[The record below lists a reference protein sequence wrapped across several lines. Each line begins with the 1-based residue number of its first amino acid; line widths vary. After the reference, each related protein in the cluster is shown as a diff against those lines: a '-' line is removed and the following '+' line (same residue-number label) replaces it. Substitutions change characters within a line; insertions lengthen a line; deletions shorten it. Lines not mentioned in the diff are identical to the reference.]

1 MKHARFALVGVGGFA
16 GSYLKSLERCSQQGL
31 ASLDAVVIRNPKKDN
46 YAAIEED
53 LRGRGAR
60 IYRDFKKMIEQEKAS
75 VDIIA
80 IPSGIH
86 HHADLS
92 ITALEAGFHVICEKP
107 AAGTAEEAFKMQEAA
122 DTAERSLTIGYQ
134 NIFSPSIQ
142 KIKQIK
148 LSNQLGRLLSAK
160 TYALW
165 PRPESYYR
173 RNGWAGK
180 IRYDDKLIYDS
191 PLQNAASH
199 FLQNMLYAAGN
210 SHHESAIPAAVY
222 GECYRAKNIES
233 ADTQYIRV
241 TTADDIRLA
250 FTVTH
255 ACSTQEHP
263 YTEYRF
269 EHGLIRWFFGGR
281 TEVFSEPPE
290 DDTAGAANTAGATGT
305 ASTTLPLR
313 KRENVDLVE
322 QFDNGDVEIF
332 DLVFIDTI
340 HALQE
345 NRPPLCTIHNSLQHT
360 IAINALFQSSGE
372 IHTIPDTHRVTLTAG
387 QAQSAKTG
395 THSFSDGTKEEDRN
409 IVIKDIDAIVRKSFA
424 TEQSFF
430 EAEVPWAR
438 KGEMV
443 QCG

>member
-16 GSYLKSLERCSQQGL
+16 GSYLNSLERCSQQGL
-31 ASLDAVVIRNPKKDN
+31 ASLDAVVIRNPNKEG
-46 YAAIEED
+46 YAAIEEE
-53 LRGRGAR
+53 LSGRGAR
-60 IYRDFKKMIEQEKAS
+60 IYRDFKDMIEQEKAS
-75 VDIIA
+75 VDIVA

-86 HHADLS
+86 QHADLS

-107 AAGTAEEAFKMQEAA
+107 AAGTVEEAFKMQEAA
-122 DTAERSLTIGYQ
+122 DTAERFLTIGYQ

-148 LSNQLGRLLSAK
+148 LSNRLGRLLSAK

-180 IRYDDKLIYDS
+180 ITYDEKIIYDS

-199 FLQNMLYAAGN
+199 FLQNMLYIAGN
-210 SHHESAIPAAVY
+210 SHHESAMPAAVY
-222 GECYRAKNIES
+222 GECYKAKNIES

-241 TTADDIRLA
+241 TTADDVRLA

-255 ACSTQEHP
+255 ACSIQEHP

-269 EHGLIRWFFGGR
+269 EHGLVRWFFGGR
-281 TEVFSEPPE
+281 TEVFSKPPS
-290 DDTAGAANTAGATGT
+290 DGT
-305 ASTTLPLR
+305 ADAAALSPFSR
-313 KRENVDLVE
+313 KRVNAGLIE
-322 QFDNGDVEIF
+322 QFDNEGVEIF

-345 NRPPLCTIHNSLQHT
+345 NRPPLCTINNSLQHT

-372 IHTIPDTHRVTLTAG
+372 VHTIPDTHRVTLTPG
-387 QAQSAKTG
+387 QAQSGKTG
-395 THSFSDGTKEEDRN
+395 THSVSDGEKEEDRN
-409 IVIKDIDAIVRKSFA
+409 IVIKDIDVIVRKSFA

-430 EAEVPWAR
+430 EADIPWAQ
-438 KGEMV
+438 KGEMI